1 MRTKLLLLATL
12 FTGLVTLA
20 QIPTADLS
28 KSYLFTNGALQN
40 NTSPG
45 TYDLSIENANNI
57 QQAQDALGNYGDAL
71 DLNNTRL
78 NGGLH
83 PTGTGDFTISLWL
96 KTSSG
101 SGRIFEQYNNVS
113 SFNAGYYLDL
123 IFNGTLVFVGNFRYG
138 SNYSSDGVVVSPV
151 INDDEWHHVTISGEE
166 ITRVQT
172 FPSGPPQN
180 YFRYRYKMYIDGVL
194 ISTDDTSEIA
204 ELSGSSLNTYL
215 FSNSPDLKIGS
226 GYPDIIDNYREYT
239 RALSETE
246 VLALANEFNNIAYI
260 DQDATGNNDGSS
272 WANAYTDIT
281 SALENAADNSEFWVK
296 GGTYVPTTSGGGN
309 QNTGITIT
317 ARGIKIYGGFAG
329 TETQLNER
337 VFGTNETIISG
348 DVNGNDGAAIPDFT
362 FGGSTTTDNFGR
374 IMRIDNFSATEMTII
389 DGITFTRAYSQI
401 GAGAI
406 RLAQTNNEFPN
417 ISFNNCKF
425 TNNLQ
430 QNGGGIYLNY
440 SSNLTTQNTAGLGI
454 YINQCVF
461 ENNVAKLGGGI
472 YISNNDDSFS
482 SYVNASISISNT
494 LFNNNIVKDNNFDT
508 QGQFAS
514 AMRII
519 QTDSQSTFSTTISN
533 CTFVKNRE
541 EATSYQ
547 ASERFVVVLEALPT
561 ASAHTVNLANNIF
574 WGNESSN
581 GVVANSVGDS
591 GIPSTLNLFNN
602 TSEDNFS
609 NIASSQQTATLNT
622 SPDFTNF
629 SANDFTLQS
638 TSSAINSGDNTFS
651 VGSVDLLNNPRIV
664 NTTIDRGAFEFDNS
678 LSTLDFLKFD
688 DVVVYPNPTQHAL
701 HVKTNDEVESI
712 NVYSMLGTLIK
723 SVKHTNTIDVST
735 LNSGNYILKIT
746 LNNKRQE
753 IIKFVKK

>member
-1 MRTKLLLLATL
+1 MLLITSMS
-12 FTGLVTLA
+12 FS
-20 QIPTADLS
+20 QI
-28 KSYLFTNGALQN
+28 YV
-40 NTSPG
+40 
-45 TYDLSIENANNI
+45 NAN
-57 QQAQDALGNYGDAL
+57 ALGA
-71 DLNNTRL
+71 
-78 NGGLH
+78 
-83 PTGTGDFTISLWL
+83 
-96 KTSSG
+96 
-101 SGRIFEQYNNVS
+101 
-113 SFNAGYYLDL
+113 
-123 IFNGTLVFVGNFRYG
+123 
-138 SNYSSDGVVVSPV
+138 
-151 INDDEWHHVTISGEE
+151 
-166 ITRVQT
+166 
-172 FPSGPPQN
+172 
-180 YFRYRYKMYIDGVL
+180 
-194 ISTDDTSEIA
+194 
-204 ELSGSSLNTYL
+204 
-215 FSNSPDLKIGS
+215 
-226 GYPDIIDNYREYT
+226 
-239 RALSETE
+239 
-246 VLALANEFNNIAYI
+246 
-260 DQDATGNNDGSS
+260 NDGTS

-337 VFGTNETIISG
+337 VFGTNETIITG

-374 IMRIDNFSATEMTII
+374 LMRIDNFSATEMTII

-482 SYVNASISISNT
+482 SFVNASISISNT

-519 QTDSQSTFSTTISN
+519 QADSQSTFSTTISN

-547 ASERFVVVLEALPT
+547 ASERFVVMLEALPT
-561 ASAHTVNLANNIF
+561 ASAHTVNLTNNIF

-609 NIASSQQTATLNT
+609 NIASYQQTATLNT

-638 TSSAINSGDNTFS
+638 SSSAINSGDNTFS

-688 DVVVYPNPTQHAL
+688 DVVVYPNPTNAVL
-701 HVKTNDEVESI
+701 NIKTNSNIHKID
-712 NVYSMLGTLIK
+712 VYNILGDKVMSSTQKTMDVSSLQNGMYLIK
-723 SVKHTNTIDVST
+723 IYSE
-735 LNSGNYILKIT
+735 
-746 LNNKRQE
+746 NNKQITKR
-753 IIKFVKK
+753 IIKY

>member
-1 MRTKLLLLATL
+1 MKTKLLFVMLLITSMS
-12 FTGLVTLA
+12 FS
-20 QIPTADLS
+20 QI
-28 KSYLFTNGALQN
+28 YV
-40 NTSPG
+40 
-45 TYDLSIENANNI
+45 NA
-57 QQAQDALGNYGDAL
+57 
-71 DLNNTRL
+71 
-78 NGGLH
+78 
-83 PTGTGDFTISLWL
+83 S
-96 KTSSG
+96 
-101 SGRIFEQYNNVS
+101 
-113 SFNAGYYLDL
+113 
-123 IFNGTLVFVGNFRYG
+123 
-138 SNYSSDGVVVSPV
+138 
-151 INDDEWHHVTISGEE
+151 
-166 ITRVQT
+166 
-172 FPSGPPQN
+172 
-180 YFRYRYKMYIDGVL
+180 
-194 ISTDDTSEIA
+194 
-204 ELSGSSLNTYL
+204 
-215 FSNSPDLKIGS
+215 
-226 GYPDIIDNYREYT
+226 
-239 RALSETE
+239 
-246 VLALANEFNNIAYI
+246 
-260 DQDATGNNDGSS
+260 ATGNNDGSS

-281 SALENAADNSEFWVK
+281 SALENAADNSEFWIK
-296 GGTYVPTTSGGGN
+296 GGTYIPTTSGGGN

-337 VFGTNETIISG
+337 VFGTNETIITG
-348 DVNGNDGAAIPDFT
+348 DVNGNDGGAIPGFT
-362 FGGSTTTDNFGR
+362 FGASTTTDNFGR
-374 IMRIDNFSATEMTII
+374 LMRIDNFSATDMTII

-417 ISFNNCKF
+417 VSFNNCKF

-482 SYVNASISISNT
+482 SFVNASISITNT
-494 LFNNNIVKDNNFDT
+494 LFNHNIVKDNVFDT

-519 QTDSQSTFSTTISN
+519 QADSQSTFSTTISN

-541 EATSYQ
+541 EATLYQ
-547 ASERFVVVLEALPT
+547 SSDRFVVVLEALPT

-591 GIPSTLNLFNN
+591 GIPSTLNLLNN

-609 NIASSQQTATLNT
+609 NISASQQTATLNT

-629 SANDFTLQS
+629 SSNDFTLQS

-651 VGSVDLLNNPRIV
+651 VGSVDLQNNPRIV
-664 NTTIDRGAFEFDNS
+664 NTTIDRGAFEFDNA
-678 LSTLDFLKFD
+678 LSTVDFKVID
-688 DVVVYPNPTQHAL
+688 KTTVYPNPAKNVL
-701 HVKTNDEVESI
+701 HLKTNEEVESI
-712 NVYSMLGTLIK
+712 NVYSILGTLVKKIK
-723 SVKHTNTIDVST
+723 QTKMVDVSG
-735 LNSGNYILKIT
+735 LNKGTYLLKVNFKSKNPT
-746 LNNKRQE
+746 VLKF
-753 IIKFVKK
+753 IKN

>member
-1 MRTKLLLLATL
+1 MKTKLLFVMLLITSMS
-12 FTGLVTLA
+12 FS
-20 QIPTADLS
+20 QI
-28 KSYLFTNGALQN
+28 YV
-40 NTSPG
+40 
-45 TYDLSIENANNI
+45 NA
-57 QQAQDALGNYGDAL
+57 
-71 DLNNTRL
+71 
-78 NGGLH
+78 
-83 PTGTGDFTISLWL
+83 S
-96 KTSSG
+96 
-101 SGRIFEQYNNVS
+101 
-113 SFNAGYYLDL
+113 
-123 IFNGTLVFVGNFRYG
+123 
-138 SNYSSDGVVVSPV
+138 
-151 INDDEWHHVTISGEE
+151 
-166 ITRVQT
+166 
-172 FPSGPPQN
+172 
-180 YFRYRYKMYIDGVL
+180 
-194 ISTDDTSEIA
+194 
-204 ELSGSSLNTYL
+204 
-215 FSNSPDLKIGS
+215 
-226 GYPDIIDNYREYT
+226 
-239 RALSETE
+239 
-246 VLALANEFNNIAYI
+246 
-260 DQDATGNNDGSS
+260 ATGNNDGSS

-281 SALENAADNSEFWVK
+281 SALENAADNSEFWIK
-296 GGTYVPTTSGGGN
+296 GGTYIPTTSGGGN

-337 VFGTNETIISG
+337 VFGTNETIITG
-348 DVNGNDGAAIPDFT
+348 DVNGNDGGAIPGFT
-362 FGGSTTTDNFGR
+362 FGASTTTDNFGR
-374 IMRIDNFSATEMTII
+374 LMRIDNFSATDMTII

-417 ISFNNCKF
+417 VSFNNCKF

-482 SYVNASISISNT
+482 SFVNASISITNT
-494 LFNNNIVKDNNFDT
+494 LFNHNIVKDNVFDT

-519 QTDSQSTFSTTISN
+519 QADSQSTFSTTISN

-541 EATSYQ
+541 EATLYQ
-547 ASERFVVVLEALPT
+547 SSDRFVVVLEALPT

-591 GIPSTLNLFNN
+591 GIPSTLNLLNN

-609 NIASSQQTATLNT
+609 NISASQQTATLNT

-629 SANDFTLQS
+629 SSNDFTLQS

-651 VGSVDLLNNPRIV
+651 VGSVDLQNNPRIV
-664 NTTIDRGAFEFDNS
+664 NTTIDRGAFEFDNA
-678 LSTLDFLKFD
+678 LSTVDFKVID
-688 DVVVYPNPTQHAL
+688 KTTVYPNPAKNVL
-701 HVKTNDEVESI
+701 HLKTNEEVESI
-712 NVYSMLGTLIK
+712 NVYSILGTLVKKIK
-723 SVKHTNTIDVST
+723 QTKMVDVSGLNKGTYLLKVNFKSFSLPLFCTIKKISFLPFSVFNITCKSLNRVT
-735 LNSGNYILKIT
+735 LY
-746 LNNKRQE
+746 
-753 IIKFVKK
+753 

>member
-1 MRTKLLLLATL
+1 MKTKLLFVMLLITSMS
-12 FTGLVTLA
+12 FS
-20 QIPTADLS
+20 QI
-28 KSYLFTNGALQN
+28 YV
-40 NTSPG
+40 
-45 TYDLSIENANNI
+45 NAN
-57 QQAQDALGNYGDAL
+57 ALGA
-71 DLNNTRL
+71 
-78 NGGLH
+78 
-83 PTGTGDFTISLWL
+83 
-96 KTSSG
+96 
-101 SGRIFEQYNNVS
+101 
-113 SFNAGYYLDL
+113 
-123 IFNGTLVFVGNFRYG
+123 
-138 SNYSSDGVVVSPV
+138 
-151 INDDEWHHVTISGEE
+151 
-166 ITRVQT
+166 
-172 FPSGPPQN
+172 
-180 YFRYRYKMYIDGVL
+180 
-194 ISTDDTSEIA
+194 
-204 ELSGSSLNTYL
+204 
-215 FSNSPDLKIGS
+215 
-226 GYPDIIDNYREYT
+226 
-239 RALSETE
+239 
-246 VLALANEFNNIAYI
+246 
-260 DQDATGNNDGSS
+260 NDGTS

-296 GGTYVPTTSGGGN
+296 GGSYVPTTSGGGN

-374 IMRIDNFSATEMTII
+374 LMRIDNFSATEMTII

-482 SYVNASISISNT
+482 SFVNASISISNT

-519 QTDSQSTFSTTISN
+519 QADSQSTFSTTISN

-541 EATSYQ
+541 EATLYQ
-547 ASERFVVVLEALPT
+547 ASDRFVVVLEALPT